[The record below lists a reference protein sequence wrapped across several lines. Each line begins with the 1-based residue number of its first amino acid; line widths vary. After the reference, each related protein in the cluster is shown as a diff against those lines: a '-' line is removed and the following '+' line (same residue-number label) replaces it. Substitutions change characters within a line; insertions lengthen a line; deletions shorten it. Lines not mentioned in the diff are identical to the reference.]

1 MALSAGDE
9 QASSGMSKAIYDQ
22 INQLLSPSIP
32 ADPPDLL
39 PKVQANW
46 KQLAFC
52 IATGVVAHLKSN
64 LEITGLQVTGTVNVP
79 ITGTAG
85 GNPVTGNASGSLT
98 STQSGATTGL
108 VR

>member
-1 MALSAGDE
+1 MALIVGDE

-22 INQLLSPSIP
+22 LNTTLSPSIP
-32 ADPPDLL
+32 TTPADLL
-39 PKVQANW
+39 PKSQASW

-64 LEITGLQVTGTVNVP
+64 LEIAGLQVTGHINVP

-85 GNPVTGNASGSLT
+85 PNPVTGTAQGSLA
-98 STQSGATTGL
+98 STQTDPTTGL